1 MFQPPQIHK
10 LQLLSYLSGNLNISY
25 CILHLSNEF
34 RLINIKVL
42 FKYMYLQNI
51 VLLMLKKHLV
61 YTLILFL
68 HLEESVSTVSF
79 ILFTHSSHS
88 RSHRVSGGGGVLNF
102 LLFFSSL
109 LAPPRSLFIP
119 LERKRQVSAAIALSV
134 CVCAEWSPNCKSG
147 ETFLF
152 PTAFPRFSC
161 FSLSTHIS
169 VSYCFPTLLTDPT
182 QRLLL

>member
-1 MFQPPQIHK
+1 
-10 LQLLSYLSGNLNISY
+10 
-25 CILHLSNEF
+25 
-34 RLINIKVL
+34 
-42 FKYMYLQNI
+42 MYLQNI
-51 VLLMLKKHLV
+51 VLLILKKHLV

-88 RSHRVSGGGGVLNF
+88 RSHRVSGGGGGGSSSAFNF
-102 LLFFSSL
+102 LLFFSSF

-152 PTAFPRFSC
+152 PTAFPLFSC
-161 FSLSTHIS
+161 FSLSTRIS

>member
-1 MFQPPQIHK
+1 
-10 LQLLSYLSGNLNISY
+10 
-25 CILHLSNEF
+25 
-34 RLINIKVL
+34 
-42 FKYMYLQNI
+42 MYLQNI

-61 YTLILFL
+61 YTLILYL

-88 RSHRVSGGGGVLNF
+88 RSHRVSGGGGGGGGNF

-152 PTAFPRFSC
+152 PTAFPLFSC
-161 FSLSTHIS
+161 FSLSTRIS